1 MSQAQYDAGE
11 LITQREVVSR
21 EIREQLTEKSKLY
34 SIVLDDVSITHLS
47 FSEEFTRAIE
57 QKQVASQDAER
68 AKFVVEKGT
77 SVHSLDW
84 T

>member
-1 MSQAQYDAGE
+1 M
-11 LITQREVVSR
+11 
-21 EIREQLTEKSKLY
+21 Y

-57 QKQVASQDAER
+57 QKQVASQEAER

-77 SVHSLDW
+77 YLLNLSRGRPLHYYRK
-84 T
+84 

>member
-1 MSQAQYDAGE
+1 M
-11 LITQREVVSR
+11 
-21 EIREQLTEKSKLY
+21 Y

-57 QKQVASQDAER
+57 QKQVASQEAER

-77 SVHSLDW
+77 SLFNILARKVG
-84 T
+84 